1 MLAKLHQRLGT
12 AGFVLAIVALIA
24 ALAGTA
30 FAAAGL
36 NSTQKKQVTKIAKK
50 YAGKPGPQGPAGPV
64 GPQGPA
70 GAKGDTG
77 AKGDPGSNGSNG
89 SEGPA
94 GKSVQL
100 GTASG
105 ADCPIAGGTSVTVE
119 GSSTHKAVC
128 NGAPGAEGPEGSPW
142 TAGGTLPSGK
152 SLYGAWGA
160 FQPGEGFHSE
170 SISFMLPVE
179 PAPTAVF
186 VPVPEGTA
194 EEKEAK
200 EKEAEEAGCSGTAEA
215 PTAEP
220 GTLCVYASNSGGIGG
235 TGFFANGS
243 PGVTK
248 YGGLFLY
255 QCTSE
260 SCGTFP
266 GGTWVVTAS

>member
-1 MLAKLHQRLGT
+1 MLSKLHQRLGT
-12 AGFVLAIVALIA
+12 AGFVIAIVALIA

-50 YAGKPGPQGPAGPV
+50 YAGKPGAPGPAGTV
-64 GPQGPA
+64 GPQ

-77 AKGDPGSNGSNG
+77 AKGDPGQNGKDG

-119 GSSTHKAVC
+119 GSPTHKAVC

-152 SLYGAWGA
+152 SIYGAWGG

-170 SISFMLPVE
+170 SISFIFPVE

-194 EEKEAK
+194 EEKEQK
-200 EKEAEEAGCSGTAEA
+200 EEEAEAAGCSGTAEA

-220 GTLCVYASNSGGIGG
+220 GTLCVYASNSSAIGG
-235 TGFFANGS
+235 SGFFANGS

-255 QCTSE
+255 QCSTE
-260 SCGTFP
+260 SCGTVP
-266 GGTWVVTAS
+266 GGTWVVTAE